1 MDSQLLFMIALIL
14 LSTKALSIISRRFHL
29 PQVVGALLA
38 GVLLG
43 PSVFNLMEPNEVIST
58 IAEFGVILLL
68 FSAGMETDFNKLR
81 HSLKASL
88 LISVFGVVAAL
99 GGGFAVAYLFG
110 MSAFESFF
118 IGVVIASM
126 STSITVEALQELGKL
141 KTRSGTAI
149 LGASLFDDII
159 VIIMLAIIMNMG
171 SGGVSVASVGLLLLR
186 IAGFFLL
193 AIVTGLCINK
203 LFNYLYGKLGK
214 RGRFSIFAI
223 AYCFLM
229 AFLAE
234 QFGLAD
240 ITGAYIAGI
249 AFCNTRCVESLEEKT
264 HTLSYM
270 FFTPLFL
277 ATIGLQT
284 SFAGITGTTILFALS
299 LTIVAILS
307 KLIGC
312 GLGAK
317 ISRFSNRES
326 LQVGAGMIAR
336 GEVSFIVVSKGI
348 LAGYIGAVLFQSVIV
363 VVLVTVLVAPILL
376 KMVYSNYSD
385 CSDKSQDSTG
395 EFNQDDT
402 SNNTP
407 KCAG

>member
-1 MDSQLLFMIALIL
+1 MESQLLFMIALIL
-14 LSTKALSIISRRFHL
+14 LSTKALSILSRRFHL
-29 PQVVGALLA
+29 PQVIGALLA

-43 PSVFNLMEPNEVIST
+43 PSVFNIMEPNEVIAT
-58 IAEFGVILLL
+58 LAEFGVILLL

-88 LISVFGVVAAL
+88 LISVFGVTAAL
-99 GGGFAVAYLFG
+99 GGGFAVALLFG
-110 MSAFESFF
+110 MSTFESIF

-126 STSITVEALQELGKL
+126 STSITVEALQEMGKL
-141 KTRSGTAI
+141 KTRSGTAT

-159 VIIMLAIIMNMG
+159 VIVMLAVLMNMG
-171 SGGVSVASVGLLLLR
+171 SGGVSVASIGILLLR
-186 IAGFFLL
+186 IAAFFLL
-193 AIVTGLCINK
+193 AVATGICINK
-203 LFNYLYGKLGK
+203 LFNYLYGKLGRK
-214 RGRFSIFAI
+214 SRFSIFAI

-249 AFCNTRCVESLEEKT
+249 AFCNTRCVEVLEEKT

-277 ATIGLQT
+277 ANIGLQT
-284 SFAGITGTTILFALS
+284 SFAGITGTTILFAVS
-299 LTIVAILS
+299 LTVVAILS

-317 ISRFSNRES
+317 ICKFTNRES
-326 LQVGAGMIAR
+326 LQVGAGMVAR

-363 VVLVTVLVAPILL
+363 VVLVTVLVAPLLL
-376 KMVYSNYSD
+376 KMVYA
-385 CSDKSQDSTG
+385 DKNETATPEIS
-395 EFNQDDT
+395 E
-402 SNNTP
+402 NT
-407 KCAG
+407 